1 MLGGKTFEPKLFY
14 QFSLEDRVP
23 EDHLLRRVAAVVD
36 FAFVRRLTARFY
48 SHTGQPGV
56 DPVVLFKL
64 ALLGW
69 LYGITSERRL
79 AEECRLNLAFLWFLG
94 YDLDERSPDHSVLSK
109 ARARFGV
116 TVYQAFFAEVVR
128 QCERAGLI
136 RGDRLY
142 LDSTLVEANASLAS
156 LGARALVAQLAAV
169 DEHLA
174 AVWDGN
180 PTAAPDADGEPA
192 GAAEPVPAPAPP
204 TEPPRPHVTGP
215 SDPPNGRPGRANELV
230 VSRTDP
236 DAGLVSRD
244 GVPLDL
250 YHKVHVGVDGGAAR
264 IITAV
269 DVTPGEVADEDLLDR
284 LLKEHAGAT
293 GRTVTEVVADAKYGT
308 YANYRALEADGIRPS
323 IPPHLGRGKQRAVP
337 GELFVYDPAGDR
349 FLCPEGQVL
358 RRQGSSCSA
367 RPGGG
372 IIDRASPKTCGA
384 CPRREE
390 CCGSAKART
399 ITRPDDSGLYDRT
412 RAYLRTAHAKRS
424 IRLRKCWAET
434 VMAEAKE
441 RHGLRRAQY
450 RGRAKVRMQAF
461 GAAIAYNIKKLV
473 RWHGRRPQ
481 APALALRPGRLP
493 LGSCLPVHLGPV
505 HHVCRHCQPFSP
517 NSVRQQAHQLRLGP
531 PRDGP
536 DHATGGRSR
545 RQ

>member
-1 MLGGKTFEPKLFY
+1 VLGRKTFEPKLFY
-14 QFSLEDRVP
+14 QFCLEDRVP

-36 FAFVRRLTARFY
+36 FGFVRRLTARFY

-94 YDLDERSPDHSVLSK
+94 YDLDERPPDHSVLSK

-116 TVYQAFFAEVVR
+116 TTYQAFFAEIVR
-128 QCERAGLI
+128 RCERAGLI

-142 LDSTLVEANASLAS
+142 LDSTLVEANASLES
-156 LGARALVAQLAAV
+156 LGSRALVAQLAAV

-174 AVWDGN
+174 AVWAEN
-180 PTAAPDADGEPA
+180 PPEAVGAAESGPTPAAPTEPA
-192 GAAEPVPAPAPP
+192 G
-204 TEPPRPHVTGP
+204 PHRAGNG
-215 SDPPNGRPGRANELV
+215 DRPNGLPGRANELA

-236 DAGLVSRD
+236 DAGLVARQ

-284 LLKEHAGAT
+284 LIKEHEGAT

-308 YANYRALEADGIRPS
+308 YANYRALDEDGIRAS
-323 IPPHLGRGKQRAVP
+323 IPPHLGRGKRRAIP
-337 GELFVYDPAGDR
+337 GDRFVYDPTADLFR
-349 FLCPEGQVL
+349 CPVGQVL
-358 RRQGSSCSA
+358 RRQGSSRSA

-372 IIDRASPKTCGA
+372 IIYRASPRACGA
-384 CPRREE
+384 CPLRNA
-390 CCGSAKART
+390 CCGSARART

-434 VMAEAKE
+434 VMAETKE

-450 RGRAKVRMQAF
+450 RGRAKVRIQAF

-473 RWHGRRPQ
+473 RWQGRRLRDN
-481 APALALRPGRLP
+481 ALALRSGAQPSGPG
-493 LGSCLPVHLGPV
+493 LPVRLGLD
-505 HHVCRHCQPFSP
+505 HHVCPRCQPCSP
-517 NSVRQQAHQLRLGP
+517 N
-531 PRDGP
+531 
-536 DHATGGRSR
+536 
-545 RQ
+545 

>member
-1 MLGGKTFEPKLFY
+1 MLGRKTFEPKLFY

-36 FAFVRRLTARFY
+36 LSFVRRLTARFY

-79 AEECRLNLAFLWFLG
+79 ADECRLNLAWMWFLG
-94 YDLDERSPDHSVLSK
+94 YDLDERPPDHSVLSK

-116 TVYQAFFAEVVR
+116 TTYQAFFAEIVR

-136 RGDRLY
+136 RGDHLY
-142 LDSTLVEANASLAS
+142 VDSTLVEANASLES
-156 LGARALVAQLAAV
+156 LGSRALVAQLAAP

-174 AVWDGN
+174 TLWQENPTPPDE
-180 PTAAPDADGEPA
+180 PTAAP
-192 GAAEPVPAPAPP
+192 VPAAVAQGVPGSAAP
-204 TEPPRPHVTGP
+204 TEPRRPRVAGP
-215 SDPPNGRPGRANELV
+215 SDPPNGRPGRANALA

-236 DAGLVSRD
+236 DAGLVSRE

-264 IITAV
+264 VITAV

-284 LLKEHAGAT
+284 LIKEHEGAT

-308 YANYRALEADGIRPS
+308 YANYGALEAAGIRAS
-323 IPPHLGRGKQRAVP
+323 IPPHLGRGKRRAVP
-337 GELFVYDPAGDR
+337 GELFVYDPVGDR

-358 RRQGSSCSA
+358 RRQGTSCSA

-372 IIDRASPKTCGA
+372 IIYRASPKACAA
-384 CPRREE
+384 CPLRAD
-390 CCGSAKART
+390 CCGSATART

-412 RAYLRTAHAKRS
+412 RAYLRTAHARRS

-441 RHGLRRAQY
+441 RHGLRRAQC
-450 RGRAKVRMQAF
+450 RGRPKVRIQAF
-461 GAAIAYNIKKLV
+461 GAAMAYNIKKLV

-481 APALALRPGRLP
+481 ETAAALRPTKQP
-493 LGSCLPVHLGPV
+493 SASCLDFPPSPA
-505 HHVCRHCQPFSP
+505 HHVCPQCQPFTR
-517 NSVRQQAHQLRLGP
+517 N
-531 PRDGP
+531 
-536 DHATGGRSR
+536 
-545 RQ
+545 

>member
-1 MLGGKTFEPKLFY
+1 MAVLGRKRFEPKLFY

-56 DPVVLFKL
+56 DPAVLFKL

-79 AEECRLNLAFLWFLG
+79 ADECRLNLAFLWFLG
-94 YDLDERSPDHSVLSK
+94 YDLDERPPDHSVLSK
-109 ARARFGV
+109 ARSRFGV
-116 TVYQAFFAEVVR
+116 TTYQAFFAEIVR

-142 LDSTLVEANASLAS
+142 VDSTLVEANASLGS

-174 AVWDGN
+174 AVWEEN
-180 PTAAPDADGEPA
+180 PTVAADADGAPA
-192 GAAEPVPAPAPP
+192 GAAPASAPTAPAGPVG
-204 TEPPRPHVTGP
+204 PHLAGDG
-215 SDPPNGRPGRANELV
+215 DPPNGRPGRANELAV
-230 VSRTDP
+230 RRTDP

-269 DVTPGEVADEDLLDR
+269 DVTPGEVADEDLLGR
-284 LLKEHAGAT
+284 LIKEHAGAT

-308 YANYRALEADGIRPS
+308 YANYGALEDDGIRAS
-323 IPPHLGRGKQRAVP
+323 IPPHLGRGKTRAIP

-349 FLCPEGQVL
+349 FLCPEGQEL
-358 RRQGSSCSA
+358 RRQGTSCSA

-372 IIDRASPKTCGA
+372 IIYRASPKVCGA
-384 CPRREE
+384 CPLRAE

-412 RAYLRTAHAKRS
+412 RAYLRTAHARRS

-434 VMAEAKE
+434 VIAEAKE

-461 GAAIAYNIKKLV
+461 GVALANNIKKLV
-473 RWHGRRPQ
+473 RWQGRRPQ
-481 APALALRPGRLP
+481 EPALALRPGGP
-493 LGSCLPVHLGPV
+493 PAGSCLPVHLQPV
-505 HHVCRHCQPFSP
+505 HHICRHCQPFST
-517 NSVRQQAHQLRLGP
+517 N
-531 PRDGP
+531 
-536 DHATGGRSR
+536 
-545 RQ
+545 

>member
-1 MLGGKTFEPKLFY
+1 VLGRKRFEPKLFY
-14 QFSLEDRVP
+14 QVSLEERVP
-23 EDHLLRRVAAVVD
+23 EDHLLRRVAAAVD
-36 FAFVRRLTARFY
+36 FGFVRRLTARFY

-56 DPVVLFKL
+56 DPVVLFKM
-64 ALLGW
+64 ALIGW
-69 LYGITSERRL
+69 LYGVTSERRL
-79 AEECRLNLAFLWFLG
+79 ADECRLNLAWMWFLG
-94 YDLDERSPDHSVLSK
+94 YDLDERPPDHSALSK
-109 ARARFGV
+109 ARSRFGV
-116 TVYQAFFAEVVR
+116 TTYQAFFAEIVR

-142 LDSTLVEANASLAS
+142 LDSTLVEANASLDS
-156 LGARALVAQLAAV
+156 LGSRALVAQLARV

-174 AVWDGN
+174 AVWDEN
-180 PTAAPDADGEPA
+180 PLVTPAADGEPA
-192 GAAEPVPAPAPP
+192 EAVAPVAVPAAP
-204 TEPPRPHVTGP
+204 TEPAGLDLAGDG
-215 SDPPNGRPGRANELV
+215 DPPNGRPGRANALV

-244 GVPLDL
+244 GVPLDR

-284 LLKEHAGAT
+284 LLKEHEGAT
-293 GRTVTEVVADAKYGT
+293 GRAVTEVVADAKSGT
-308 YANYRALEADGIRPS
+308 YANSGALEAAGIRAS
-323 IPPHLGRGKQRAVP
+323 IPPHLGRGKTRAIP

-358 RRQGSSCSA
+358 RRQGTSCSA

-372 IIDRASPKTCGA
+372 IIYRAAPKVCGA
-384 CPRREE
+384 GPLRAD
-390 CCGSAKART
+390 CCGTAPART

-434 VMAEAKE
+434 VIAEAKE

-450 RGRAKVRMQAF
+450 RGRAKVRIQAF
-461 GAAIAYNIKKLV
+461 GVALAYNIKKLV

-481 APALALRPGRLP
+481 DPALALRPGMHPPVARH
-493 LGSCLPVHLGPV
+493 SVHLDPI
-505 HHVCRHCQPFSP
+505 HHVCSRCQPFSH
-517 NSVRQQAHQLRLGP
+517 N
-531 PRDGP
+531 
-536 DHATGGRSR
+536 
-545 RQ
+545 

>member
-1 MLGGKTFEPKLFY
+1 MLGRKRFEPKLFY
-14 QFSLEDRVP
+14 HVSLEERVP
-23 EDHLLRRVAAVVD
+23 EEHRLRRVAAVVD
-36 FAFVRRLTARFY
+36 LSFVRRLTARFY

-79 AEECRLNLAFLWFLG
+79 AEECRLNLAFMWFLG
-94 YDLDERSPDHSVLSK
+94 YDLDERPPDHSVLSK

-116 TVYQAFFAEVVR
+116 TTYQAFFAEIVR
-128 QCERAGLI
+128 QCERAGLL

-156 LGARALVAQLAAV
+156 LGSRALVAQLATV

-174 AVWDGN
+174 AVWDDN
-180 PTAAPDADGEPA
+180 PPAVSDAAEPSAAPTAPPEPA
-192 GAAEPVPAPAPP
+192 GLHLA
-204 TEPPRPHVTGP
+204 GDG
-215 SDPPNGRPGRANELV
+215 DPPNGLPGRANELA

-236 DAGLVSRD
+236 DAGLVARD

-250 YHKVHVGVDGGAAR
+250 YHKVHVGVDGGTAR

-284 LLKEHAGAT
+284 LIKEHEGAT

-308 YANYRALEADGIRPS
+308 YANYRALEEDGIRAS

-349 FLCPEGQVL
+349 FVCPEGQVL
-358 RRQGSSCSA
+358 RRQGTSCSA

-372 IIDRASPKTCGA
+372 IIYRASPKTCGA
-384 CPRREE
+384 CPRRAA

-412 RAYLRTAHAKRS
+412 RAYRRTAHARRS

-450 RGRAKVRMQAF
+450 RGRATVRMQAF

-481 APALALRPGRLP
+481 EPALALRPGGLP
-493 LGSCLPVHLGPV
+493 SGSCLPVHLGPV
-505 HHVCRHCQPFSP
+505 HHICQGCQPFSH
-517 NSVRQQAHQLRLGP
+517 N
-531 PRDGP
+531 
-536 DHATGGRSR
+536 
-545 RQ
+545 

>member
-1 MLGGKTFEPKLFY
+1 MLGRKTFEPKLFY

-23 EDHLLRRVAAVVD
+23 EDHLVRRVAAVVD
-36 FAFVRRLTARFY
+36 FAFVRRLTGRFY

-56 DPVVLFKL
+56 DPAVLFKL

-79 AEECRLNLAFLWFLG
+79 AEECRLNLAFMWFLG
-94 YDLDERSPDHSVLSK
+94 YDLDERPPDHSVLSK

-128 QCERAGLI
+128 QCERAGLL

-142 LDSTLVEANASLAS
+142 LDSTLVEANASLES
-156 LGARALVAQLAAV
+156 LGSRALVAQLAAV

-174 AVWDGN
+174 TLWQEN
-180 PTAAPDADGEPA
+180 PTPSDEPTSALVPDDA
-192 GAAEPVPAPAPP
+192 GQSAPASEAPP
-204 TEPPRPHVTGP
+204 PDQPQQPHVAGP
-215 SDPPNGRPGRANELV
+215 SDPPNGLPGRANELA

-236 DAGLVSRD
+236 DAGLVARD

-284 LLKEHAGAT
+284 LIKEHEGAT
-293 GRTVTEVVADAKYGT
+293 GRAVTEVVADAKYGT
-308 YANYRALEADGIRPS
+308 YANYRALEDDGIRAS
-323 IPPHLGRGKQRAVP
+323 IPPHLGRGKTRAVP

-358 RRQGSSCSA
+358 RRQGTSCSA

-372 IIDRASPKTCGA
+372 IIYRASPKICAA
-384 CPRREE
+384 CPLRPD
-390 CCGSAKART
+390 CCGMAKART

-424 IRLRKCWAET
+424 IRLPKCWAET

-450 RGRAKVRMQAF
+450 RGRAKVRIQAF

-481 APALALRPGRLP
+481 ETALALRPGVP
-493 LGSCLPVHLGPV
+493 PSVAYLPVHLGLV
-505 HHVCRHCQPFSP
+505 HHVCQRCQPFSH
-517 NSVRQQAHQLRLGP
+517 N
-531 PRDGP
+531 
-536 DHATGGRSR
+536 
-545 RQ
+545 

>member
-1 MLGGKTFEPKLFY
+1 MLGRKTFEPKLFY
-14 QFSLEDRVP
+14 QVSLEERVP
-23 EDHLLRRVAAVVD
+23 EDHLLRRVAAAVD
-36 FAFVRRLTARFY
+36 FGFVRRLTARFY
-48 SHTGQPGV
+48 SHTGQPRV
-56 DPVVLFKL
+56 DPVVLFRM
-64 ALLGW
+64 ALIGW

-79 AEECRLNLAFLWFLG
+79 ADECRLNLAWMWFLG
-94 YDLDERSPDHSVLSK
+94 YDLDERAPDHSVLSK

-136 RGDRLY
+136 RGDCLY
-142 LDSTLVEANASLAS
+142 VDSTLVEANASLAS

-174 AVWDGN
+174 AVWEEN
-180 PTAAPDADGEPA
+180 PTVAADSEGAPASAGPASAPTAPA
-192 GAAEPVPAPAPP
+192 GPVG
-204 TEPPRPHVTGP
+204 PHLAGDG
-215 SDPPNGRPGRANELV
+215 DPPNGRPGRANERA

-236 DAGLVSRD
+236 DAGLVSRE

-308 YANYRALEADGIRPS
+308 YANYGALEAAGIRAS
-323 IPPHLGRGKQRAVP
+323 IPPHLGRGKTRAIP

-349 FLCPEGQVL
+349 FLCPAGQEL
-358 RRQGSSCSA
+358 RRQGTSCSA

-372 IIDRASPKTCGA
+372 IIYRASPKVCGA
-384 CPRREE
+384 CPLRAE
-390 CCGSAKART
+390 CCGTAKART
-399 ITRPDDSGLYDRT
+399 ITRPDDSGQYDRT

-434 VMAEAKE
+434 VMAELKE
-441 RHGLRRAQY
+441 RHGLRRARC
-450 RGRAKVRMQAF
+450 RGRAKVRIQAF

-473 RWHGRRPQ
+473 RWRARRPQ
-481 APALALRPGRLP
+481 APALAIRPGALP
-493 LGSCLPVHLGPV
+493 PGARLPVHLGPV
-505 HHVCRHCQPFSP
+505 HHVCRHCQPFTQ
-517 NSVRQQAHQLRLGP
+517 N
-531 PRDGP
+531 
-536 DHATGGRSR
+536 
-545 RQ
+545 

>member
-1 MLGGKTFEPKLFY
+1 MLGRKRFEPKLFY

-23 EDHLLRRVAAVVD
+23 EDHLLRRVVAVVD
-36 FAFVRRLTARFY
+36 LAFVRRLTARFY

-94 YDLDERSPDHSVLSK
+94 YDLDERPPDHSVLSK

-116 TVYQAFFAEVVR
+116 TTYQAFFAEVVR
-128 QCERAGLI
+128 QCERAGLL

-142 LDSTLVEANASLAS
+142 LDSTLVDADASLES
-156 LGARALVAQLAAV
+156 LGSRALVAQLATV

-174 AVWDGN
+174 AVWGDN
-180 PTAAPDADGEPA
+180 PPPASDAAGEPA
-192 GAAEPVPAPAPP
+192 DAAEPSAAPTAPP
-204 TEPPRPHVTGP
+204 EPAGLHLAGDG
-215 SDPPNGRPGRANELV
+215 DPPNGLPGRANELV

-264 IITAV
+264 VITAV

-284 LLKEHAGAT
+284 LIKEHEGAT
-293 GRTVTEVVADAKYGT
+293 GRIVAEVVADAKYGT
-308 YANYRALEADGIRPS
+308 YANYRALDAAGIRAS
-323 IPPHLGRGKQRAVP
+323 IPPHLGRGKARAVP
-337 GELFVYDPAGDR
+337 GELFVYDPASDR
-349 FLCPEGQVL
+349 FLCPQGQVL
-358 RRQGSSCSA
+358 GRQGTSCSA

-372 IIDRASPKTCGA
+372 IIYRASPKTCGA
-384 CPRREE
+384 CPLREA

-412 RAYLRTAHAKRS
+412 RAYLRTPRARRS

-434 VMAEAKE
+434 VMAELKE
-441 RHGLRRAQY
+441 RHGLRRARY

-473 RWHGRRPQ
+473 RWHGRWPHET
-481 APALALRPGRLP
+481 ALALRPNP
-493 LGSCLPVHLGPV
+493 KCPVPSPMHRPGPV
-505 HHVCRHCQPFSP
+505 HHVCYACQPFSR
-517 NSVRQQAHQLRLGP
+517 N
-531 PRDGP
+531 
-536 DHATGGRSR
+536 
-545 RQ
+545 

>member
-1 MLGGKTFEPKLFY
+1 MLGRKRFEPKLFY
-14 QFSLEDRVP
+14 QVSLEERVP
-23 EDHLLRRVAAVVD
+23 EDHLLRRVAAAVD
-36 FAFVRRLTARFY
+36 FGFVRRLTARLY

-56 DPVVLFKL
+56 DPVVLFKM
-64 ALLGW
+64 ALIGW
-69 LYGITSERRL
+69 LYGVTSERRL
-79 AEECRLNLAFLWFLG
+79 ADECRLNLAWMWFLG
-94 YDLDERSPDHSVLSK
+94 YDLDERPPDHSALSK
-109 ARARFGV
+109 ARSRFGV
-116 TVYQAFFAEVVR
+116 TTYQAFLAEIVR

-142 LDSTLVEANASLAS
+142 LDSTLVEANASLDS
-156 LGARALVAQLAAV
+156 LGSRALVAQLAGV

-174 AVWDGN
+174 AVWDEN
-180 PTAAPDADGEPA
+180 PLVTPAADGEPA
-192 GAAEPVPAPAPP
+192 EAVAPVAVPAAP
-204 TEPPRPHVTGP
+204 TEPAGLHLAGDG
-215 SDPPNGRPGRANELV
+215 DPPNGRPGRANALV
-230 VSRTDP
+230 VSRTAP

-284 LLKEHAGAT
+284 LLKEHEGAT
-293 GRTVTEVVADAKYGT
+293 GRAVTEVVADAKYGP
-308 YANYRALEADGIRPS
+308 YANYGALEAAGIRAS
-323 IPPHLGRGKQRAVP
+323 IPPHLGRGKTRAIP

-358 RRQGSSCSA
+358 RRQGTSCSA

-372 IIDRASPKTCGA
+372 IIYRAAPKVCGA
-384 CPRREE
+384 CPLRAD
-390 CCGSAKART
+390 CCGTAQART

-434 VMAEAKE
+434 VIAEAKE

-450 RGRAKVRMQAF
+450 RGRAKVRIQAF
-461 GAAIAYNIKKLV
+461 GVALAYNIKKLV

-481 APALALRPGRLP
+481 DPALALRPGMHPPVARH
-493 LGSCLPVHLGPV
+493 SVHLDPI
-505 HHVCRHCQPFSP
+505 HHVCSRCQPFSH
-517 NSVRQQAHQLRLGP
+517 N
-531 PRDGP
+531 
-536 DHATGGRSR
+536 
-545 RQ
+545 

>member
-1 MLGGKTFEPKLFY
+1 MAVLGRKRFEPKLFY

-23 EDHLLRRVAAVVD
+23 DDHLLRRVAAVVD

-56 DPVVLFKL
+56 DPAVLFKL

-79 AEECRLNLAFLWFLG
+79 ADECRLNLAFLWFLG
-94 YDLDERSPDHSVLSK
+94 YDLDERPPDHSVLSK

-136 RGDRLY
+136 RGDCLY
-142 LDSTLVEANASLAS
+142 VDSTLVEANASLAS
-156 LGARALVAQLAAV
+156 LGSRALVAQLATV

-174 AVWDGN
+174 AVWDEN
-180 PTAAPDADGEPA
+180 PPASDAAGEPA
-192 GAAEPVPAPAPP
+192 GAAEAGSAPTTRPEPA
-204 TEPPRPHVTGP
+204 RPHPAGDG
-215 SDPPNGRPGRANELV
+215 DPPNGRPGRANELV

-250 YHKVHVGVDGGAAR
+250 YHKVHAGVDGGAAR

-284 LLKEHAGAT
+284 LIKEHEGAT

-308 YANYRALEADGIRPS
+308 YANYRALEDDGIRAS
-323 IPPHLGRGKQRAVP
+323 IPPHLGRGKARAIP
-337 GELFVYDPAGDR
+337 GELFVYDPIGDR
-349 FLCPEGQVL
+349 FVCPEGQEL
-358 RRQGSSCSA
+358 RRQGTSCSA

-372 IIDRASPKTCGA
+372 IIYRASPKVCGA
-384 CPRREE
+384 CPLRAD
-390 CCGSAKART
+390 CCGTAKART

-412 RAYLRTAHAKRS
+412 RAYLRTAHARRS

-434 VMAEAKE
+434 VMAELKE
-441 RHGLRRAQY
+441 RHGARRAQY
-450 RGRAKVRMQAF
+450 RGRAKLRIQAF
-461 GAAIAYNIKKLV
+461 GAAIAYNITKLV

-481 APALALRPGRLP
+481 EPALALRPGGQPSTAGR
-493 LGSCLPVHLGPV
+493 PVHLGLD
-505 HHVCRHCQPFSP
+505 HHICRRCQPFSS
-517 NSVRQQAHQLRLGP
+517 N
-531 PRDGP
+531 
-536 DHATGGRSR
+536 
-545 RQ
+545 